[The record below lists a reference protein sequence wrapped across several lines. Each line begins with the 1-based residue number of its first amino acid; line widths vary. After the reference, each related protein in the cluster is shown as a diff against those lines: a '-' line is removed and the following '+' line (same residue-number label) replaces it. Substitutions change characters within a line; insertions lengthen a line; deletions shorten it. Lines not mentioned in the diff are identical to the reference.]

1 MSQKQQQ
8 PAGGVLCQVC
18 ENGTAKYKCPKCFLN
33 YCSVVCFRKH
43 KEQPC
48 SERPAPGP
56 SQHPDSSHHGYS
68 SRRRTSPHPPA
79 LARIFT
85 VTTPQLERL
94 GESEAVR
101 DGLKDPAVRQLCVEL
116 SKGGEAGSMQA
127 AARLREALQQNPAFA
142 AVADQMLR
150 VIGVRDENGMCTI

>member
-94 GESEAVR
+94 GTRFPFSHCDMA
-101 DGLKDPAVRQLCVEL
+101 PTTF
-116 SKGGEAGSMQA
+116 
-127 AARLREALQQNPAFA
+127 NPTCSFPS
-142 AVADQMLR
+142 LTR
-150 VIGVRDENGMCTI
+150 RTHW